1 MRLST
6 TIVSVLSS
14 CGFFAPPQSS
24 ILFASWD
31 QSEKNDAPDPDYCCG
46 SHAHASR
53 ADRAPGT
60 GRAFARD
67 RHVCCEEAQES
78 QGAQG
83 RVFESRA
90 RHRPKRAEE
99 IITAPAPRS

>member
-53 ADRAPGT
+53 ANGAHPAPGVHSHVTDMSAAKKHKKAKAPKEEYLKAAPGT
-60 GRAFARD
+60 GP
-67 RHVCCEEAQES
+67 S
-78 QGAQG
+78 G
-83 RVFESRA
+83 
-90 RHRPKRAEE
+90 PKK
-99 IITAPAPRS
+99 